1 MNPMTQAKAP
11 WRGKTFK
18 DLVTDAK
25 ARITETTRDQL
36 AQWQA
41 ENKPVVIVDVR
52 ETVDFENGHIPGAI
66 SLPRGILELEADE
79 ILPNQDA
86 TIVVYCGGGSR
97 SALAA
102 DTLQVMGYNAVYS
115 LQEGYRGYKH
125 AQG

>member
-1 MNPMTQAKAP
+1 MSQAT

-18 DLVTDAK
+18 DMVSEAK
-25 ARITETTRDQL
+25 TRILEITREQL
-36 AQWQA
+36 AERQA
-41 ENKPVVIVDVR
+41 AGETVVLVDVR
-52 ETVDFENGHIPGAI
+52 EASDYANGHIPGAI

-102 DTLQVMGYNAVYS
+102 DTLQVMGYGSVYS

-125 AQG
+125 ANP